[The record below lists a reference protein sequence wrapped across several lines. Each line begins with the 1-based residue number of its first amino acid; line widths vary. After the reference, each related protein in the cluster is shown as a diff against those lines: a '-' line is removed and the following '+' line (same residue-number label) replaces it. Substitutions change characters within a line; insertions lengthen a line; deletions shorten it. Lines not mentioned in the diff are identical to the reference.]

1 MDWSLGREAAGWWA
15 GRWEAG
21 KVVSFKWRYIHSAR
35 HGAWHGIGAESAL
48 LTSYQHGLPGHAG
61 GAVNKVYMPGGIAG
75 QPPGLPDIYVFCGS
89 PQQRAER
96 PCPAFPSHSAAL
108 PDCMR
113 GAGHSRDRAGH
124 QAPTEM
130 HLG

>member
-1 MDWSLGREAAGWWA
+1 MPSPPPTSMACLDMREEG
-15 GRWEAG
+15 
-21 KVVSFKWRYIHSAR
+21 
-35 HGAWHGIGAESAL
+35 
-48 LTSYQHGLPGHAG
+48 
-61 GAVNKVYMPGGIAG
+61 VNKVYTPGGIAG
-75 QPPGLPDIYVFCGS
+75 QPPGLPDVYLFCGS

-108 PDCMR
+108 PDCMM
-113 GAGHSRDRAGH
+113 GTGHSGDRAGH